1 MFHNSQGG
9 NLDTNLEYYFEL
21 SFVMAEVGHLHGK
34 LGVTLCIF
42 YNDSG
47 GQFLIKL

>member
-21 SFVMAEVGHLHGK
+21 SFVMAKVSNLHTKIRGYFMYFHN
-34 LGVTLCIF
+34 GS
-42 YNDSG
+42 SG
-47 GQFLIKL
+47 